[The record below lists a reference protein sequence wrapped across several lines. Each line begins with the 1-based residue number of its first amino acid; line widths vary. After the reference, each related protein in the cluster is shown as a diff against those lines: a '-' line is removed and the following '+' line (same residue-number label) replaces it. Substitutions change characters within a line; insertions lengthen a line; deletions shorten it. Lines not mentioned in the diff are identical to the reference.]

1 MHCVDNAREYCT
13 LVRAEA
19 STHGQWRAADI
30 TDAAARARFED
41 DEFARVFDRTLE
53 AHSVRL
59 VLVRPTDADA
69 KRNVVGTRRA
79 PPPAFF
85 EKRLVGR
92 RIASEKQAR
101 EAAALAA
108 KQAAVEALPQSTA
121 SEAECSTA
129 QSGRVGK
136 SAAPVSDTGG
146 IFNNAAAA
154 DLDGGAWFDDE
165 KR

>member
-1 MHCVDNAREYCT
+1 MRMPYS
-13 LVRAEA
+13 RSAEA

-30 TDAAARARFED
+30 GDAAARARFED

-53 AHSVRL
+53 THSVRL

-92 RIASEKQAR
+92 RIAAEKQAR
-101 EAAALAA
+101 EAAEAA
-108 KQAAVEALPQSTA
+108 AAVEALKQSIA
-121 SEAECSTA
+121 SDSECSTA
-129 QSGRVGK
+129 QIGRAAL
-136 SAAPVSDTGG
+136 SAAPVSDTDG
-146 IFNNAAAA
+146 IFNNSAAA
-154 DLDGGAWFDDE
+154 DLDGGAWFDDA
-165 KR
+165 KH